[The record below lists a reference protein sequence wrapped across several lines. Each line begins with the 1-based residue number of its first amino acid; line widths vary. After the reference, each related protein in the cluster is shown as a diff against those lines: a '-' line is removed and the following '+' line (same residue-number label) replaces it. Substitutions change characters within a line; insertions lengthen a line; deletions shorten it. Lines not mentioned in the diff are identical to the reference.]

1 MNVLRDISVILLAA
15 EAFFFALI
23 PLAFFG
29 ALVYGVWWL
38 RMHRNMPTWLSTA
51 RTYLGLGLSYVET
64 AMDTV
69 SKPVIVAHRAAASV
83 EGWSRALTRGRE
95 SGVKGSSS

>member
-15 EAFFFALI
+15 QAFFLALV

-38 RMHRNMPTWLSTA
+38 RMHRNMPSWLSTA
-51 RTYLGLGLSYVET
+51 RAYLQIGLLHVET
-64 AMDTV
+64 AMEAV
-69 SKPVIVAHRAAASV
+69 AQPVIVAHRTAAKV
-83 EGWSRALTRGRE
+83 EGWSRGLRKARRRQQRRR
-95 SGVKGSSS
+95 SP